1 MQVDINNLVSMTEA
15 NQNFSKVARMVDEKG
30 AAVILKNNAPRY
42 VILEYSQIQNQE
54 AEDIEV
60 EKAAAVFWQSIKRRL
75 RSWQNE
81 NAFQIADYSVARN
94 GDPANRR

>member
-1 MQVDINNLVSMTEA
+1 
-15 NQNFSKVARMVDEKG
+15 MVDEKG

-60 EKAAAVFWQSIKRRL
+60 EKAAAVFLAKHKK
-75 RSWQNE
+75 
-81 NAFQIADYSVARN
+81 AFEELAK
-94 GDPANRR
+94 

>member
-15 NQNFSKVARMVDEKG
+15 NQNSSKVARMVDEKG

-60 EKAAAVFWQSIKRRL
+60 EKAAAVFLAKHKK
-75 RSWQNE
+75 
-81 NAFQIADYSVARN
+81 AFEELAK
-94 GDPANRR
+94 

>member
-42 VILEYSQIQNQE
+42 VILEHSQIQDQA

-60 EKAAAVFWQSIKRRL
+60 EKAAAVFLSKHKK
-75 RSWQNE
+75 
-81 NAFQIADYSVARN
+81 AFEELAK
-94 GDPANRR
+94 

>member
-42 VILEYSQIQNQE
+42 VILEYSQIQNQD

-60 EKAAAVFWQSIKRRL
+60 EKAAAVFLAKHKK
-75 RSWQNE
+75 
-81 NAFQIADYSVARN
+81 AFEELAK
-94 GDPANRR
+94 

>member
-60 EKAAAVFWQSIKRRL
+60 EKAAAVFLAKHKKAYEEL
-75 RSWQNE
+75 
-81 NAFQIADYSVARN
+81 AK
-94 GDPANRR
+94 

>member
-1 MQVDINNLVSMTEA
+1 MQVDINNLVSMSEA

-60 EKAAAVFWQSIKRRL
+60 EKAAAVFLAKHKK
-75 RSWQNE
+75 
-81 NAFQIADYSVARN
+81 AFEELAK
-94 GDPANRR
+94 

>member
-30 AAVILKNNAPRY
+30 AAVILKHNAPRY

-60 EKAAAVFWQSIKRRL
+60 EKAAAVFLAKHKK
-75 RSWQNE
+75 
-81 NAFQIADYSVARN
+81 AFEELAK
-94 GDPANRR
+94 

>member
-15 NQNFSKVARMVDEKG
+15 NQNFSKVARMGDEKG
-30 AAVILKNNAPRY
+30 AAGILKNNAPRY

-60 EKAAAVFWQSIKRRL
+60 EKAAAVFLAKHKK
-75 RSWQNE
+75 
-81 NAFQIADYSVARN
+81 AFEELAK
-94 GDPANRR
+94 

>member
-15 NQNFSKVARMVDEKG
+15 NQNFSRVARMVDEKG

-60 EKAAAVFWQSIKRRL
+60 EKAAAVFLAKHKK
-75 RSWQNE
+75 
-81 NAFQIADYSVARN
+81 AFEELAK
-94 GDPANRR
+94 

>member
-42 VILEYSQIQNQE
+42 VILDYGQIQNQD
-54 AEDIEV
+54 AENIEV
-60 EKAAAVFWQSIKRRL
+60 EKAAR
-75 RSWQNE
+75 
-81 NAFQIADYSVARN
+81 AFLTKHMAAFEEL
-94 GDPANRR
+94 AK

>member
-30 AAVILKNNAPRY
+30 TAVILKNNAPRY

-60 EKAAAVFWQSIKRRL
+60 EKAAAVFLAKHKK
-75 RSWQNE
+75 
-81 NAFQIADYSVARN
+81 AFEELAK
-94 GDPANRR
+94 

>member
-42 VILEYSQIQNQE
+42 VILEYSQIQDQA

-60 EKAAAVFWQSIKRRL
+60 EKAAAVFLSRHQK
-75 RSWQNE
+75 
-81 NAFQIADYSVARN
+81 AFEELAK
-94 GDPANRR
+94 

>member
-42 VILEYSQIQNQE
+42 VILEYSQIQDQA

-60 EKAAAVFWQSIKRRL
+60 EKAAAVFLSKHKK
-75 RSWQNE
+75 
-81 NAFQIADYSVARN
+81 AFEELAK
-94 GDPANRR
+94 

>member
-15 NQNFSKVARMVDEKG
+15 NQNFSKVARMVGEKG

-60 EKAAAVFWQSIKRRL
+60 EKAAALFLAKHKK
-75 RSWQNE
+75 
-81 NAFQIADYSVARN
+81 AFEELAK
-94 GDPANRR
+94 